1 MSDSATPQT
10 GTAELLPGSS
20 SSTITWSLLRF
31 ISIESMILSNH
42 LILCHPLLLLPSIFT
57 IIRVFSNESALHI
70 RWQSIGA
77 STSAT
82 VLPMDIQGWFP
93 LGSTGLISLLS
104 KGLSRVFS
112 STTIWK
118 HHFFHTQISLW
129 SSSHIC
135 TWLMEK
141 PYLWLYGPVS
151 VKW

>member
-118 HHFFHTQISLW
+118 HHFFHTQTSLW